1 MENPISR
8 LVPQLFGDYPKN
20 FERLYSAI
28 LINKKKSNDTI
39 KVELW
44 KAYEFGQNK
53 HSGQKRKSGEPYFNH
68 CMAVAKTLA
77 EWNMDIT
84 TIIQIIPIPVMFM
97 KVIRMN
103 QILKPMNKRGL
114 Y

>member
-28 LINKKKSNDTI
+28 LTNKKKSNDTI
-39 KVELW
+39 KLELW

-53 HSGQKRKSGEPYFNH
+53 HSGQRK
-68 CMAVAKTLA
+68 V
-77 EWNMDIT
+77 
-84 TIIQIIPIPVMFM
+84 
-97 KVIRMN
+97 R
-103 QILKPMNKRGL
+103 
-114 Y
+114 